1 MWPKYLSHVEISIA
15 CLPSAP
21 PTGEGVNLSV
31 DIHFL
36 AQGLEKNDILFVGK
50 EVQQPKQFPW
60 MERRWV
66 LLKIPRCDIDGVGE
80 GK

>member
-50 EVQQPKQFPW
+50 EVQQPKQFHVNDCGNGDY
-60 MERRWV
+60 RREE
-66 LLKIPRCDIDGVGE
+66 GGE
-80 GK
+80 GDMR